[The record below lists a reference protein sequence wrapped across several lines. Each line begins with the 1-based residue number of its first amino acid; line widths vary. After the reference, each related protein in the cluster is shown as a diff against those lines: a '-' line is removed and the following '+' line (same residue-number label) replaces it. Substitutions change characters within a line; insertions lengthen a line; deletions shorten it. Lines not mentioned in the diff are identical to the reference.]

1 MNDEVFKKMAFKK
14 WKTQNNPLFGLPSV
28 RVRVG
33 QICKLEQHVSY
44 FNHLIS
50 NCFLALSFCVQ
61 AVSKVLHSS
70 MILTLK
76 IVISK
81 NFTVRYELLELQL
94 PIPSKILQIFRAD
107 IASDV
112 FLLFHFFMHPVAVDI
127 CVICSF
133 IWQILQ

>member
-1 MNDEVFKKMAFKK
+1 M
-14 WKTQNNPLFGLPSV
+14 PGV

-50 NCFLALSFCVQ
+50 NCLLALSFCVQ

-70 MILTLK
+70 IILTLK

-81 NFTVRYELLELQL
+81 KFTVRYEPLELQL
-94 PIPSKILQIFRAD
+94 PIP
-107 IASDV
+107 
-112 FLLFHFFMHPVAVDI
+112 
-127 CVICSF
+127 
-133 IWQILQ
+133 